1 MAVVNLTSPYDIDAA
16 KIARAQKYAEM
27 LQQQAMAP
35 EQTFSY
41 NGIQAPIPKT
51 AGLAKILQG
60 LAGGYFEGKADE
72 DAEALGKRTRGEAG
86 DLIGRMVDPNLP
98 AIAAQNVRVPA
109 TDEERADMLKGIVGG
124 SGASP
129 LAANATFEAPGGTGF
144 GGTAALPARAK
155 TPAER
160 YADVLAGNAN
170 PVTAPLAAQMFA
182 QMMKTPESA
191 FGKVD
196 PSKYTQD
203 SVQAFMAGGA
213 RDYSI
218 LVPARKMEPVTT
230 TGPDGR
236 PVLRFV
242 NPYEVKLGEQFAQPL
257 PGFMGQVQAAGGVDA
272 NGAFTP
278 VGLKLVAQ
286 YLGKEVGDLTPK
298 DLADLQLRSA
308 VAANQGIR
316 TGFETGTS
324 YPIPAV
330 PGPGAAGG
338 PGAAPATTPAP
349 ATVPSAAPAAGP
361 GAAPAAAPAPAPG
374 TAQQP
379 VPDDGLTP
387 AARAKNAAEAA
398 AIVTKNKIEAQ
409 QALPK
414 IEASAVSNLALIEQ
428 MIGANDGSKGQ
439 HPGLKGAVGF
449 GMGQRFIPG
458 TDSAN
463 FMGLLD
469 QVKGGAFLQA
479 IASMRGSGAISEIEG
494 EKATRAIT
502 RLSTSLSEKEFKKA
516 AREYADVVRTGLNN
530 ARAAA
535 APVGGAGPQPGASGG
550 RPPLATFGGGQ

>member
-1 MAVVNLTSPYDIDAA
+1 MAVVNLTSPYDQDAA
-16 KIARAQKYAEM
+16 KIARSQKYAEM

-60 LAGGYFEGKADE
+60 LAGVYMQNKADE
-72 DAEALGKRTRGEAG
+72 DTKALGERTRGEAG
-86 DLIGRMVDPNLP
+86 DLIGRMLSTERPGVAEIAGSAP
-98 AIAAQNVRVPA
+98 AEMADVEDMDFMRGKPGGPAA
-109 TDEERADMLKGIVGG
+109 
-124 SGASP
+124 P
-129 LAANATFEAPGGTGF
+129 LAMGAALPTPGGMGAAETP
-144 GGTAALPARAK
+144 GTAAIPARAK
-155 TPAER
+155 TTAER

-182 QMMKTPESA
+182 QMAKTPESA

-218 LVPARKMEPVTT
+218 LVPARKMESVTT
-230 TGPDGR
+230 IGPDGR
-236 PVLRFV
+236 PVQQFID
-242 NPYEVKLGEQFAQPL
+242 PYAVKSGERFAQPL

-272 NGAFTP
+272 TGAFTP

-286 YLGKEVGDLTPK
+286 YLGKEVGELTPK
-298 DLADLQLRSA
+298 DLADLRLRTA
-308 VAANQGIR
+308 VA
-316 TGFETGTS
+316 TGQALVDQFNTGTS
-324 YPIPAV
+324 YPIPAA
-330 PGPGAAGG
+330 PGAAAAGG
-338 PGAAPATTPAP
+338 PGAAPAA
-349 ATVPSAAPAAGP
+349 VP
-361 GAAPAAAPAPAPG
+361 GAVPAPAPAPAAG

-398 AIVTKNKIEAQ
+398 ATVTKNRIEAQ

-439 HPGLKGAVGF
+439 HRGLKGAVGF
-449 GMGQRFIPG
+449 GVGERFIPG
-458 TDSAN
+458 TSEAN

-502 RLSTSLSEKEFKKA
+502 RLSTSLSEKEFKRA
-516 AREYADVVRTGLNN
+516 AREYADVIRTGLNN

-535 APVGGAGPQPGASGG
+535 APVGAAAPQPGASGG